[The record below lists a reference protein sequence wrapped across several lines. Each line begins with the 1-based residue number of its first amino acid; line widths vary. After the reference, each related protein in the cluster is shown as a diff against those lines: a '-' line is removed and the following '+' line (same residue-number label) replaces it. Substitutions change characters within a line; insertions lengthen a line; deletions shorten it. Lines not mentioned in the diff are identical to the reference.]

1 MGAARFK
8 KQEYEVQNNN
18 DFGYPSDKISTQ
30 NTIIYPSGAGE
41 ESNCYQ
47 AKITVGSTE
56 GRDQTLNLL
65 VDTGS
70 SWTWVKS
77 CDKTQFPYWESH
89 SCPEY
94 YFDEAASTSL
104 TCTDKTRFI

>member
-47 AKITVGSTE
+47 AKITVGST
-56 GRDQTLNLL
+56 
-65 VDTGS
+65 
-70 SWTWVKS
+70 
-77 CDKTQFPYWESH
+77 
-89 SCPEY
+89 
-94 YFDEAASTSL
+94 
-104 TCTDKTRFI
+104 